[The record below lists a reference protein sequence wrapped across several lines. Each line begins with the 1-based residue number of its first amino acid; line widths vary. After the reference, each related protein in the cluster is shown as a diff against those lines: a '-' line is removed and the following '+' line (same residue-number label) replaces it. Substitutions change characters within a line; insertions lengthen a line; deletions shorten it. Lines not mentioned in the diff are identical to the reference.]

1 MDLMTNKEEKK
12 PCKSKIKD
20 GNPFIKSTRQMRTQ
34 VDTTQR
40 KKKTKAINQQKSDK
54 NLMQRGFF
62 AMK

>member
-40 KKKTKAINQQKSDK
+40 QKTKKQKQSINK
-54 NLMQRGFF
+54 NQIKILCKEDSLQ
-62 AMK
+62 

>member
-40 KKKTKAINQQKSDK
+40 KKKQKQSINK
-54 NLMQRGFF
+54 NQIKILCKEDSLQ
-62 AMK
+62 